1 MCWLKGLRWAGILLL
16 LELACV
22 FSTTHSLDKISEW
35 LIQLALQSTWIGSWD
50 SIYQIDV
57 SLSDVCGCRH
67 SHLTL
72 PQWREDV
79 MGSSQA
85 LIWQGI
91 PASETRRWQL
101 SEAAHSAKEKSQRC
115 KDRPLLCQY
124 HGCHLILIRASTVR
138 LVLYRPQTSLC
149 IRREK
154 EMQVSENLIPGA
166 VQRSCDA

>member
-1 MCWLKGLRWAGILLL
+1 MHVLKYLSRNSWLLSQYNSANMCWLKGLRWAGILLL

-35 LIQLALQSTWIGSWD
+35 LIQLAVQSTWIGSWD

-57 SLSDVCGCRH
+57 ALSDVCGCRH

-101 SEAAHSAKEKSQRC
+101 SEAAHSARRNHSDAKTG
-115 KDRPLLCQY
+115 LCSVNT
-124 HGCHLILIRASTVR
+124 IFVI
-138 LVLYRPQTSLC
+138 
-149 IRREK
+149 
-154 EMQVSENLIPGA
+154 
-166 VQRSCDA
+166 